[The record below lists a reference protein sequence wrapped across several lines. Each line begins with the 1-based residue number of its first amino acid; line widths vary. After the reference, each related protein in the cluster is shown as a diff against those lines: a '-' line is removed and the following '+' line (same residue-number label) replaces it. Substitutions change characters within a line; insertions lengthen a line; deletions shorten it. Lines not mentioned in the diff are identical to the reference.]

1 MTRNRNRLLFSLL
14 FVCVAYVCPAHHLL
28 GWSQDGRIIAVAF
41 FQLGFEADSADLQL
55 VIQDLVTDEIVYQ
68 HSYDWSNPGAAGI
81 DLEHDEGSIT
91 YEHIP
96 MTIDEAL
103 SIVMTGDDRW
113 TDGLTEH
120 GIVAGGSDLQHF
132 PLRTGGDEF
141 RVLFRG
147 NDVVQEGEPYPV
159 IVESRNRGRKSI
171 TDLSTSENYALPSRR
186 SFFGVLGCFVNPAGT
201 RMAVCLSWDCYEC
214 SPTLYGC
221 ALNIGYDPDAY
232 QDEDIGP
239 LHWGH

>member
-1 MTRNRNRLLFSLL
+1 M
-14 FVCVAYVCPAHHLL
+14 
-28 GWSQDGRIIAVAF
+28 
-41 FQLGFEADSADLQL
+41 
-55 VIQDLVTDEIVYQ
+55 IQNLVTDEVVYQ
-68 HSYDWSNPGAAGI
+68 DSIGWSNPGAAGI
-81 DLEHDEGSIT
+81 DLDREAGSIT

-96 MTIDEAL
+96 MSLDEAL
-103 SIVMTGDDRW
+103 SIVMTGKDRW
-113 TDGLTEH
+113 TGALAQH
-120 GIVAGGSDLQHF
+120 AIVVGGSDLQEF
-132 PLRTGGDEF
+132 PLRTGDDEF

-147 NDVVQEGEPYPV
+147 NDVVREGEPYPV

-171 TDLSTSENYALPSRR
+171 TDLSTSENYVLPSRS
-186 SFFGVLGCFVNPAGT
+186 SFFDVLGCFVNPADT

-221 ALNIGYDPDAY
+221 ALDIGYDPDAY